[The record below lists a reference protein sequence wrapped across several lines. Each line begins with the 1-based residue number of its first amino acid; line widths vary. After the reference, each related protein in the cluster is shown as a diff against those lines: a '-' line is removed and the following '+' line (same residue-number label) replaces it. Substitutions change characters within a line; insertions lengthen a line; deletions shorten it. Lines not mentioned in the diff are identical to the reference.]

1 MTTGAYAFIFHAGV
15 RQTAPHPAQAS
26 EAEESQVQDA
36 EGADGDGQVGD
47 KPVRLHEFVE
57 K

>member
-1 MTTGAYAFIFHAGV
+1 MQESSA